1 MPKEHI
7 DVLIVGAGIA
17 GAILARQYCRLGLAT
32 GLIDAQAGPGRL
44 TSAHAGAITHPPV
57 GRTASKLH
65 TIALGAFHL
74 VVEDWQ
80 DRWQERGVF
89 LQSKPNAS
97 FDQVA
102 LSEKLQRLGI
112 GPEMGQLISSRTAQ
126 DCFGIKRS
134 GVWFPSAGSVNLGRL
149 CEDLVQQSPGL
160 RTIWER
166 TVTRIQKEN
175 GIWLAFDQKGDL
187 LERAHTVILANAFG
201 AQDLLSPFGTH
212 LFLKPVRGQL
222 SIFGLAKNSKL
233 IHQLPKTIISG
244 EGYCLP
250 PRYDIQQQCYRWLVG
265 STYDEQDDYLEPR
278 AISDHHNLQ
287 LAKGILAPTEL
298 KIDELHPIDQFVG
311 LRCVTKDRLPLIGA
325 LPQLE
330 NIYVATALGSRGLLW
345 STLASY
351 VIPALSHSSAFALDR
366 LARFGLGA
374 DLLASLSPARFFA
387 GALASNSKPI
397 FPPSPKAR

>member
-17 GAILARQYCRLGLAT
+17 GATLARQYCRLGLAT

-175 GIWLAFDQKGDL
+175 GIWLAFDQK
-187 LERAHTVILANAFG
+187 E
-201 AQDLLSPFGTH
+201 
-212 LFLKPVRGQL
+212 
-222 SIFGLAKNSKL
+222 
-233 IHQLPKTIISG
+233 
-244 EGYCLP
+244 
-250 PRYDIQQQCYRWLVG
+250 
-265 STYDEQDDYLEPR
+265 
-278 AISDHHNLQ
+278 
-287 LAKGILAPTEL
+287 
-298 KIDELHPIDQFVG
+298 
-311 LRCVTKDRLPLIGA
+311 
-325 LPQLE
+325 
-330 NIYVATALGSRGLLW
+330 IY
-345 STLASY
+345 
-351 VIPALSHSSAFALDR
+351 
-366 LARFGLGA
+366 
-374 DLLASLSPARFFA
+374 
-387 GALASNSKPI
+387 
-397 FPPSPKAR
+397 